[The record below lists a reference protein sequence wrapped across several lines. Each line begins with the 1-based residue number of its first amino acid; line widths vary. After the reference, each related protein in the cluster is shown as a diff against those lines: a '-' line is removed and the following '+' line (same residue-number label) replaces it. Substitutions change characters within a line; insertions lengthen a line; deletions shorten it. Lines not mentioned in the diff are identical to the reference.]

1 MRIKHRIKHS
11 PFSEW
16 RYYLGCTLSFTTFG
30 VCIMC
35 FVTPYWLQ
43 SWSRLH
49 TPFQRLG
56 LWEFCLKG
64 YIQRLDTNMVSYYD
78 CWWILSPYYSAIFPN
93 LVPFWFLIIQ
103 VLMSIALALQVVLF
117 VLLIVYLCERIRHV
131 ERRAFALR
139 MMCVGHSL
147 TVCAIFPSVLVFG
160 INYTDPDW
168 MPQPKFN
175 WPSWSFG
182 LAILSGFG
190 ALFSALCFGLM
201 DREMRRDLQDWMLD
215 FPMSTRV
222 KHRRRWQLRHRHW
235 SEDADSPPAVKPTQ
249 PESARIPESLM
260 MSEFSEVAPSNMR
273 PFSGSES
280 ISDSQ
285 LTEVVSGSRTPTNNN
300 VTSQGSEV

>member
-93 LVPFWFLIIQ
+93 LVPCKLPIIIME
-103 VLMSIALALQVVLF
+103 L
-117 VLLIVYLCERIRHV
+117 
-131 ERRAFALR
+131 
-139 MMCVGHSL
+139 
-147 TVCAIFPSVLVFG
+147 CAIFPSVLVFG

-260 MSEFSEVAPSNMR
+260 MSEFSEVAPSNMH

-285 LTEVVSGSRTPTNNN
+285 LTEVVSGNRTPTNNN